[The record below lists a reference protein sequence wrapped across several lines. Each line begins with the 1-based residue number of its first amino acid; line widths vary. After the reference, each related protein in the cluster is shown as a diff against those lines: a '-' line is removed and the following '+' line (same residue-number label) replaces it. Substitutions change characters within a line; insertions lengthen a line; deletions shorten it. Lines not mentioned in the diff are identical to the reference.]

1 MPAARNDQLDP
12 KVLKAL
18 AHPLRVDLL
27 SALNLKVASPKQLS
41 EEMGERLP
49 NVSYHVRVLLDAG
62 CIELVDTKPRRGAL
76 EHFYRA
82 QMRPLFRLDEW
93 AELPPSTRRSLSGAV
108 LRQIWSD
115 TAAATRDGTFDAR
128 EERHLSRSK
137 LLLDEQGWQEVT
149 RLLEETMD
157 RAHEIHAESVG
168 RLQGKGDEALYT
180 DLVMMHYTGK
190 PDPNEDRQPV
200 PSGRATRARSK
211 STKR

>member
-1 MPAARNDQLDP
+1 MPRPRNDGMDP
-12 KVLKAL
+12 RVLKAL

-27 SALNLKVASPKQLS
+27 SALNLKVASPKMLA
-41 EEMGERLP
+41 EELGEPLP

-62 CIELVDTKPRRGAL
+62 CIELVRTEPRRGAL

-93 AELPPSTRRSLSGAV
+93 TKLPPFTRRTLSSAI

-115 TAAATRDGTFDAR
+115 TAEATLDGSFDAR

-149 RLLEETMD
+149 QLLGETMD

-168 RLQGKGDEALYT
+168 RAQKSGEETLYT

-190 PDPNEDRQPV
+190 PDPKDDRQPV
-200 PSGRATRARSK
+200 PERARTRK
-211 STKR
+211 NDPAEP